1 MKYEVWAK
9 SLLAGTKGKL
19 VIRCEICELG
29 GLEVLIT
36 EQYEGQFTVSSWF
49 SPRTSC
55 VHLTTCV
62 WGWSMVISK
71 AEGKRGDERETD
83 FLVFHLYCIG
93 EVSHTQYTWWVSE
106 SQTWGF
112 LCLTGEIS
120 LSQAPC
126 KWPVGRFG
134 YSQSFQNKLQLW
146 AQEQNFPKRRT
157 AKQDTDDGLHQG
169 LSR

>member
-1 MKYEVWAK
+1 M
-9 SLLAGTKGKL
+9 
-19 VIRCEICELG
+19 
-29 GLEVLIT
+29 
-36 EQYEGQFTVSSWF
+36 
-49 SPRTSC
+49 
-55 VHLTTCV
+55 
-62 WGWSMVISK
+62 
-71 AEGKRGDERETD
+71 
-83 FLVFHLYCIG
+83 
-93 EVSHTQYTWWVSE
+93 SE

-134 YSQSFQNKLQLW
+134 YSQSFQNKLPLW

-169 LSR
+169 YHDKQMSVVDTITSEIS